1 MFIDTTHFIYDNKFR
16 YQAREIEKSKL
27 SFFFKKKKHSQE
39 TTIIHWAQTSTSSNL
54 QFPSPY
60 LIRFGY
66 EETFVSIIINC
77 SRLRDF
83 WRIITLDCW
92 HLYSVYHNND
102 ILLINCLRSESN
114 FVHSDTHLGFKESV
128 ISKCVQSN
136 IVFLSINSL
145 QTKYWI

>member
-1 MFIDTTHFIYDNKFR
+1 MFIDTTHFIYDDKLR

-27 SFFFKKKKHSQE
+27 RFFQQKKKHSQE

-83 WRIITLDCW
+83 
-92 HLYSVYHNND
+92 
-102 ILLINCLRSESN
+102 
-114 FVHSDTHLGFKESV
+114 
-128 ISKCVQSN
+128 
-136 IVFLSINSL
+136 
-145 QTKYWI
+145 